1 MRIHDPGWRQFGFGI
16 RMEKSRIRDKNPGSA
31 TLSNLILNFGKFAF
45 QKKCKIMPLMSQSFN
60 HKVDRVL
67 SFFSSRRNWY
77 SPNSVEVHLYILL
90 LRGFNNFVNMCAGF
104 RIRIRINWRCGI
116 RIRFLISDPG
126 LGWKNDPQKLKRK
139 SNTQLYTVTVHMIPV
154 PII

>member
-1 MRIHDPGWRQFGFGI
+1 METVRIWDPGWKKVGSG
-16 RMEKSRIRDKNPGSA
+16 IRDKHPGSA

-60 HKVDRVL
+60 HRVDRVL